1 MRRFSAKLFSCLPL
15 RLPRFASLLLPIV
28 LLLTSLLTSCSLP
41 QIKAEDRLFLNLSLD
56 YLDEYRLPKGEF
68 AETPVGGLS
77 GISYDRQQD
86 RFYAVSDDRSE
97 RAPARFYTL
106 KLAIGAAPDQPDQI
120 GIQSVEVERVT
131 TLKGEN
137 GQPFAKGTIDLEGI
151 ALSPRRSV
159 FVASEGVVEAG
170 IPPFVDEFDLETGN
184 WRKSLPIPK
193 RFIPEEVEGQP
204 SGVQNN
210 RGFESL
216 TLNLSG
222 SAPGS
227 TEPFRLFAATEA
239 PIQQDLAPAPSET
252 PSETLPET
260 PSETQQPLRFV
271 HYLVGED
278 LPSLLAEHIYL
289 IDPPSAGATEN
300 GLVEMVTL
308 DQGGHFLGLERSF
321 GIAAGVGAKLYQFTM
336 GGATDTS
343 SIPYLHGDI
352 AELTPIYKRL
362 LLDLSDLKIPLD
374 NLEGMT
380 LGPQLP
386 DGNRSLILVSDDNF
400 NDLQV
405 TQFLLFRLKQGRSG
419 SSS

>member
-1 MRRFSAKLFSCLPL
+1 MIRRLLTHFPLPL
-15 RLPRFASLLLPIV
+15 RFAFLLPA
-28 LLLTSLLTSCSLP
+28 LLCFSLLTSCSLP

-68 AETPVGGLS
+68 AGTPIGGLS
-77 GISYDRQQD
+77 GVAYDRQRD

-106 KLAIGAAPDQPDQI
+106 KLAIGATSEQPDQI
-120 GIQSVEVERVT
+120 GIQSVEVEKVT
-131 TLKGEN
+131 TLKGED
-137 GQPFAKGTIDLEGI
+137 GQPFAEGTIDLEGI

-159 FVASEGVVEAG
+159 FITSEGVTEAG
-170 IPPFVDEFDLETGN
+170 IPPFIDEFDLETGN

-193 RFIPEEVEGQP
+193 RFIPEEAEGQP

-227 TEPFRLFAATEA
+227 TEPFRLFTATEA
-239 PIQQDLAPAPSET
+239 PIQQDLAPAQ
-252 PSETLPET
+252 PET
-260 PSETQQPLRFV
+260 QTEAQPEAQPATLQPLRFV
-271 HYLVGED
+271 HYLVGEE

-289 IDPPSAGATEN
+289 IDPPPAGATEN

-308 DQGGHFLGLERSF
+308 DQGGHFISLERSF
-321 GIAAGVGAKLYQFTM
+321 GLAAGVGAKLYQFTM

-343 SIPYLHGDI
+343 GIPYLHGDLTD
-352 AELTPIYKRL
+352 LTPIYKRM
-362 LLDLSDLKIPLD
+362 LLDLSNLNIPLD
-374 NLEGMT
+374 NLEGMA

-386 DGNRSLILVSDDNF
+386 DGSQSLILISDDNF

-405 TQFLLFRLKQGRSG
+405 TQFLLFRLKQGRS
-419 SSS
+419 SS

>member
-1 MRRFSAKLFSCLPL
+1 MSRRLLTRSPLPL
-15 RLPRFASLLLPIV
+15 RFAFLLPIA
-28 LLLTSLLTSCSLP
+28 LLCISLLSSCSLP

-56 YLDEYRLPKGEF
+56 YLDEYRLPKGELSG
-68 AETPVGGLS
+68 TPIGGLS
-77 GISYDRQQD
+77 GITYDRQRNQ
-86 RFYAVSDDRSE
+86 FYAVSDDRSE

-106 KLAIGAAPDQPDQI
+106 KLAIGATSEQPDQI
-120 GIQSVEVERVT
+120 GIQSVEVEQVI
-131 TLKGEN
+131 TLKGED
-137 GQPFAKGTIDLEGI
+137 GQPFAEGTIDLEGI

-159 FVASEGVVEAG
+159 FITSEGVTEAG
-170 IPPFVDEFDLETGN
+170 IPPFINEFDLETGN

-193 RFIPEEVEGQP
+193 RFIPQEAEGQP

-227 TEPFRLFAATEA
+227 TEPFRLFTATEA
-239 PIQQDLAPAPSET
+239 PIQQDLAPAQ
-252 PSETLPET
+252 PET
-260 PSETQQPLRFV
+260 QSATPQPLRFV
-271 HYLVGED
+271 HYLVGEE

-289 IDPPSAGATEN
+289 IDPPPTGATEN

-308 DQGGHFLGLERSF
+308 DQGGHFLSLERSF

-352 AELTPIYKRL
+352 TDLTPIYKRM
-362 LLDLSDLKIPLD
+362 LLDLSDLNIPLD

-386 DGNRSLILVSDDNF
+386 DGSQSLILMSDDNF

-419 SSS
+419 NQT

>member
-1 MRRFSAKLFSCLPL
+1 MSRRLLTRSSLPL
-15 RLPRFASLLLPIV
+15 RFAFLLPIA
-28 LLLTSLLTSCSLP
+28 LLCISLLSSCSLP

-68 AETPVGGLS
+68 SGTPIGGLS
-77 GISYDRQQD
+77 GITYDRQRNQ
-86 RFYAVSDDRSE
+86 FYAVSDDRSE

-106 KLAIGAAPDQPDQI
+106 KLAIGATSEHPDQI
-120 GIQSVEVERVT
+120 GIQSVEVEQVT
-131 TLKGEN
+131 PLKGED
-137 GQPFAKGTIDLEGI
+137 GQPFAEGTIDLEGI

-159 FVASEGVVEAG
+159 FITSEGVTEAG
-170 IPPFVDEFDLETGN
+170 IPPFINEFDLETGN
-184 WRKSLPIPK
+184 WRKSLPIPQ
-193 RFIPEEVEGQP
+193 RFIPQETEGQP

-227 TEPFRLFAATEA
+227 TEPFRLFTATEA
-239 PIQQDLAPAPSET
+239 PIQQDLAPAQ
-252 PSETLPET
+252 PET
-260 PSETQQPLRFV
+260 QSATPQPLRFV
-271 HYLVGED
+271 HYLVGEE

-289 IDPPSAGATEN
+289 IDPPPTGATEN

-308 DQGGHFLGLERSF
+308 DQGGHFLSLERSF

-352 AELTPIYKRL
+352 TDLMPIYKRM
-362 LLDLSDLKIPLD
+362 LLDLSDLNIPLD

-386 DGNRSLILVSDDNF
+386 DGSQSLILMSDDNF

-419 SSS
+419 NQA